1 MKKNLILSI
10 CLIALGVGGFV
21 LSYCRIAYYEPDY
34 LEFIIRRFNS
44 TLPILIPSTIAF
56 YFGIKRINFICKR
69 EVIEMIFNYVK
80 KRAYL

>member
-34 LEFIIRRFNS
+34 LEFIICRFNS

-56 YFGIKRINFICKR
+56 TLGLKELIPYIKEK
-69 EVIEMIFNYVK
+69 
-80 KRAYL
+80 

>member
-1 MKKNLILSI
+1 MKKNLILSV

-34 LEFIIRRFNS
+34 LEFTIRRFNS

-56 YFGIKRINFICKR
+56 TLGLKELISYIKEK
-69 EVIEMIFNYVK
+69 
-80 KRAYL
+80 